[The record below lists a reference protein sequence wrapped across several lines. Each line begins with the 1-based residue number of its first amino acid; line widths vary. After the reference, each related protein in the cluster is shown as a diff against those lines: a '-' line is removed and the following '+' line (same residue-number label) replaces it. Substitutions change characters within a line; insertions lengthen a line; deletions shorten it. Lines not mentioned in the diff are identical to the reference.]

1 MFDGADGK
9 TLLLRGVTGF
19 VAGMIGTYITR
30 ILVRIDEVWPV
41 FHGKSFAPLV
51 ELLSQDG
58 PLMLKACLIAG
69 AIFAVFFALAPRSF
83 VVSLVGAALVMN
95 LLVLVARIYMAGGL
109 QGAAQAHALPLEAF
123 IRGTIRAIL
132 IVVVYSLLRPL
143 TTMRAAPAT
152 SSSKPAQ

>member
-19 VAGMIGTYITR
+19 VAGIIGTYITR

-41 FHGKSFAPLV
+41 FHGKSFGPLV

-69 AIFAVFFALAPRSF
+69 AIFAVFFVFAPRSF
-83 VVSLVGAALVMN
+83 ILSLVSAVLVMN
-95 LLVLVARIYMAGGL
+95 LIVLIGRIYMAGGL
-109 QGAAQAHALPLEAF
+109 QGAAQANALPLEAF
-123 IRGTIRAIL
+123 IRATIRAVMISAAY
-132 IVVVYSLLRPL
+132 VLLRPL
-143 TTMRAAPAT
+143 TAVRGAGAAGR
-152 SSSKPAQ
+152 SKPAQ